1 MTELKELTNSLDK
14 TLKDSDLHNVTAG
27 LSEVLIDSL
36 IEDGFA
42 KDIPIIGTI
51 VGAGKVALGIRERL
65 FLKKIIYFIS
75 ELKEIPTSKRHKMID
90 KIDSSQKYRIK
101 VGEKLLY
108 IIEKCEDHEKSKIIA
123 YLFSA
128 FIEGILTYDEFLRS
142 ASVVEKIIP
151 EDLIKFVNDDFE
163 SNALIDAGEYL
174 NTGLVELELFFED
187 EGDQKLPKSRGE
199 LYVKISEIGSK
210 IKDVLKNRM
219 IDRSSHNK

>member
-1 MTELKELTNSLDK
+1 MPELKKLTNSLDK

-36 IEDGFA
+36 IEDGIA

-51 VGAGKVALGIRERL
+51 VGLGKVALGIRERL

-75 ELKEIPTSKRHKMID
+75 ELKEIPTIKRHKMID

-128 FIEGILTYDEFLRS
+128 FIEGMLTYDEFLRS

-163 SNALIDAGEYL
+163 TNALIDAGEYL

-187 EGDQKLPKSRGE
+187 EMDLKLPKSRGE

-219 IDRSSHNK
+219 ILP

>member
-1 MTELKELTNSLDK
+1 MDTPL
-14 TLKDSDLHNVTAG
+14 
-27 LSEVLIDSL
+27 
-36 IEDGFA
+36 
-42 KDIPIIGTI
+42 
-51 VGAGKVALGIRERL
+51 
-65 FLKKIIYFIS
+65 
-75 ELKEIPTSKRHKMID
+75 
-90 KIDSSQKYRIK
+90 
-101 VGEKLLY
+101 
-108 IIEKCEDHEKSKIIA
+108 
-123 YLFSA
+123 
-128 FIEGILTYDEFLRS
+128 EGILTYDEFLRS

>member
-1 MTELKELTNSLDK
+1 MPKLKEFKNSLDK
-14 TLKDSDLHNVTAG
+14 TLKNSDLHNVTAG

-36 IEDGFA
+36 IEDGIA

-51 VGAGKVALGIRERL
+51 VGAGKAALGVREHL
-65 FLKKIIYFIS
+65 FLKKIICFIS
-75 ELKEIPTSKRHKMID
+75 ELKEIPTSKRHNMID

-123 YLFSA
+123 RLFSA
-128 FIEGILTYDEFLRS
+128 FIEGTLTYDEFLRS

-151 EDLIKFVNDDFE
+151 EDLIKFVDDDFE
-163 SNALIDAGEYL
+163 TNALIDAGEYL

-199 LYVKISEIGSK
+199 LTVRISEIGSK
-210 IKDVLKNRM
+210 IKEVLKKS
-219 IDRSSHNK
+219 DD

>member
-14 TLKDSDLHNVTAG
+14 TLKDSDLRNVTAG

-51 VGAGKVALGIRERL
+51 VGVGKVALGIRERL

-108 IIEKCEDHEKSKIIA
+108 IIEKCEDHEKSKIVA

>member
-1 MTELKELTNSLDK
+1 MPELKKLTNSLDK

-36 IEDGFA
+36 IEDGIA

-51 VGAGKVALGIRERL
+51 VGLGKVALGIRERL

-75 ELKEIPTSKRHKMID
+75 ELKEIPTIKRHKMID

-128 FIEGILTYDEFLRS
+128 FIEGMLTYDEFLRS

-163 SNALIDAGEYL
+163 TNALIDAGEYL

-187 EGDQKLPKSRGE
+187 EMDLKLPKSRGE

-210 IKDVLKNRM
+210 IKDVLKNR
-219 IDRSSHNK
+219 IILP

>member
-1 MTELKELTNSLDK
+1 MPELKELTNSLDK
-14 TLKDSDLHNVTAG
+14 TLKDSDLHNVTTA
-27 LSEVLIDSL
+27 LSEMLVDSL
-36 IEDGFA
+36 IENGVT

-51 VGAGKVALGIRERL
+51 VGAGKVALGIRENL

-75 ELKEIPTSKRHKMID
+75 ELKEIPTSKRHQMID

-108 IIEKCEDHEKSKIIA
+108 IIEKCDDHEKSKIIA
-123 YLFSA
+123 RLFSA
-128 FIEGILTYDEFLRS
+128 FIKGMLTYDEFLRS
-142 ASVVEKIIP
+142 ACVVEKIIP

-187 EGDQKLPKSRGE
+187 ELDIKLPKSRGE
-199 LYVKISEIGSK
+199 LIVRISEIGLK
-210 IKDVLKNRM
+210 IKEVLKKSNG
-219 IDRSSHNK
+219 

>member
-108 IIEKCEDHEKSKIIA
+108 IIEKCEDHEKTKIIA

-174 NTGLVELELFFED
+174 NAGLVELELFFED

>member
-1 MTELKELTNSLDK
+1 MPELKKLTNSLDK

-36 IEDGFA
+36 IEDGIA

-51 VGAGKVALGIRERL
+51 VGLGKVALGIRERL

-128 FIEGILTYDEFLRS
+128 FIEGMLTYDEFLRS

-163 SNALIDAGEYL
+163 TNALIDAGEYL

-187 EGDQKLPKSRGE
+187 EMDLKLPKSRGE

-210 IKDVLKNRM
+210 IKDVLKNR
-219 IDRSSHNK
+219 IILP